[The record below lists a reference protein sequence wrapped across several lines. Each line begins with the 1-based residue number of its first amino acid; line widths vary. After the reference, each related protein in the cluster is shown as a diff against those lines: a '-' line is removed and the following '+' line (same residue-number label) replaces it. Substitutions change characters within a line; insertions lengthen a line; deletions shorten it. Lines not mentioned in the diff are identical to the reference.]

1 MQFPLNP
8 AQARAVE
15 HQNGPLLILAGA
27 GSGKTRVITQRIA
40 RLLERGIPPSAI
52 LALTFTNKA
61 AGEMNERVHTALH
74 GKNAAPQR
82 RGPPLDPRQVTIT
95 TFHSF
100 GLGVLT
106 RERAAVGGSF
116 TIFDQGDALGA
127 VKEVLRTIDAG
138 RRLDAA
144 AILSRISNA
153 KNAFLTTEELP
164 NREGDEYD
172 EITRLVF
179 PRYEAALR
187 GFRAFDFDDLVC
199 GTARL
204 WRERPDVLARWR
216 ERYRYL
222 LVDEYQD
229 TNRAQLELLL
239 QLAGEHRNIC
249 VVGDDDQSIYAWR
262 GADVRN
268 ILEFEDQFP
277 GAAVVKLE
285 QNYRSRA
292 PIIAVA
298 NAVIAKK
305 SDARHQKV
313 LFTERGG
320 EAKVR
325 AAAAPTPEVEASW
338 VSRQV
343 DDLVR
348 GDRVPASEVA
358 VLYRSNG
365 QSAALEEAFRERGL
379 AHRVLGGQQ
388 FFERKEVK
396 DLLAYLKVALNPADE
411 ISLRRV
417 INYPARGIGDGSLDK
432 LAVHALAKGWSLWQ
446 AVERVDALDD
456 VSGGAREGCRALEA
470 IIVETKRDLEQ
481 SGGSPSGAVRRL
493 AERVALREEVD
504 ASSPSGQIAARRW
517 ANVES
522 LLGSF
527 ERREARA
534 HAAGATEGE
543 WIGSFVH
550 ALTLEQGKDEEDAG
564 ERVTLCTLHGSKGLE
579 FDHVFLVGCEE
590 GLLPHSRTLDTRA
603 TDASPQD
610 IEEERRLFY
619 VGVTRAR
626 ETLTLTRAA
635 TRAMRGKA
643 VPRTPSR
650 FLLEIPEELVELTNV
665 KDEPART
672 VISLEQGGN
681 ALLAALDALD

>member
-15 HQNGPLLILAGA
+15 HQHGPLLILAGA

-40 RLLERGIPPSAI
+40 RLLERGVPASAI

-74 GKNAAPQR
+74 GKGQASGR
-82 RGPPLDPRQVTIT
+82 RSNPLDPRHVTIT

-106 RERAAVGGSF
+106 RERSAVGGSF
-116 TIFDQGDALGA
+116 TIFDQGDCLGA
-127 VKEVLRTIDAG
+127 VKEILHGIDAG

-144 AILSRISNA
+144 AILARISNA
-153 KNAFLTTEELP
+153 KNAFQKTEDLP

-179 PRYEAALR
+179 PRYDAALR

-204 WRERPDVLARWR
+204 WQDRPDVRARWQ

-239 QLAGEHRNIC
+239 LLAGDHKNIC

-262 GADVRN
+262 GADVKN

-277 GAAVVKLE
+277 GAVVVKLE

-305 SDARHQKV
+305 LDQRHQKV

-325 AAAAPTPEVEASW
+325 TAVAPTPEVEATW
-338 VSRQV
+338 VARQI
-343 DDLVR
+343 DDLIR
-348 GDRVPASEVA
+348 GDRVPASQIA

-365 QSAALEEAFRERGL
+365 QSASLEEALRERGIV
-379 AHRVLGGQQ
+379 HRVLGGQQ

-396 DLLAYLKVALNPADE
+396 DLLAYVKVALNAADE
-411 ISLRRV
+411 ISLRRI
-417 INYPARGIGDGSLDK
+417 INYPPRGIGDGSLEK
-432 LAVHALAKGWSLWQ
+432 LALYALAKGWTLGQ

-456 VSGGAREGCRALEA
+456 ISGAAREGCRALER
-470 IIVETKRDLEQ
+470 IIGETKRDLES
-481 SGGSPSGAVRRL
+481 SGGSISAAIRRL
-493 AERVALREEVD
+493 AERIELRAAVD
-504 ASSPSGQIAARRW
+504 ATSPSGQIAARRW

-522 LLGSF
+522 LIASF
-527 ERREARA
+527 TRREARA
-534 HAAGATEGE
+534 PQDSEGE
-543 WIGSFVH
+543 WVGSFVH
-550 ALTLEQGKDEEDAG
+550 ALTLDQGKDEEDAG

-590 GLLPHSRTLDTRA
+590 GLLPHSRTLDTKA
-603 TDASPQD
+603 TDATPQD

-650 FLLEIPEELVELTNV
+650 FLLEIPEELVDITNI
-665 KDEPART
+665 KDEP
-672 VISLEQGGN
+672 VGKPVSLEQGAN
-681 ALLAALDALD
+681 ALLAALDALG

>member
-1 MQFPLNP
+1 MPFPLNP
-8 AQARAVE
+8 AQLAAVE
-15 HQNGPLLILAGA
+15 HQSGPLLILAGA

-40 RLLERGIPPSAI
+40 RLLERGVPPSAI

-61 AGEMNERVHTALH
+61 AGEMNDRVHKILH
-74 GKNAAPQR
+74 GTGAPTGKR
-82 RGPPLDPRQVTIT
+82 ASPLDPRRVTIT

-100 GLGVLT
+100 GLGILT
-106 RERAAVGGSF
+106 RERSAVGGSF

-127 VKEVLRTIDAG
+127 VKEILRGIDAG
-138 RRLDAA
+138 KRFDAA
-144 AILSRISNA
+144 AILARISNA
-153 KNAFLTTEELP
+153 KNGFLEAGELP
-164 NREGDEYD
+164 DREGDEYD

-179 PRYEAALR
+179 PRYEAALK

-204 WRERPDVLARWR
+204 LRERPDVRARWQ

-229 TNRAQLELLL
+229 TNGAQLELLSL
-239 QLAGEHRNIC
+239 LAGDRKNLC
-249 VVGDDDQSIYAWR
+249 VVGDDDQAIYGWR
-262 GADVRN
+262 GADVKN
-268 ILEFEDQFP
+268 ILEFESQFP
-277 GAAVVKLE
+277 GTVVVKLE

-298 NAVIAKK
+298 NAVIARKK
-305 SDARHQKV
+305 DQRHQKV

-320 EAKVR
+320 ESRVR
-325 AAAAPTPEVEASW
+325 LAVAPTPEVEAAW
-338 VSRQV
+338 VARQV
-343 DDLVR
+343 DDLIR
-348 GDRVPASEVA
+348 GDRVPASEIA

-365 QSAALEEAFRERGL
+365 QSASLEESLRERGVL
-379 AHRVLGGQQ
+379 HRVLGGQQ

-396 DLLAYLKVALNPADE
+396 DLLAYLKVALNPNDD
-411 ISLRRV
+411 ISLRRI
-417 INYPARGIGDGSLDK
+417 INYPSRGIGDGSLEK
-432 LAVHALAKGWSLWQ
+432 LAVHALAKGWTLWQ

-456 VSGGAREGCRALEA
+456 VSGAAREGCRALET
-470 IIVETKRDLEQ
+470 IMTETKRDLEAN
-481 SGGSPSGAVRRL
+481 GASPSAAVRRL
-493 AERVALREEVD
+493 AERVELRAEVD
-504 ASSPSGQIAARRW
+504 ASSPSGQVAAKRW
-517 ANVES
+517 GNVES
-522 LLGSF
+522 VLASF
-527 ERREARA
+527 ARREARA
-534 HAAGATEGE
+534 PEGSEGE

-550 ALTLEQGKDEEDAG
+550 ALTLEQGKDEEAAG
-564 ERVTLCTLHGSKGLE
+564 ERATLCTLHGSKGLE

-643 VPRTPSR
+643 VLRTPSR
-650 FLLEIPEELVELTNV
+650 FLLEIPEELLEVVSV

-672 VISLEQGGN
+672 VTSIEQGAN
-681 ALLAALDALD
+681 ALLAALDALG

>member
-1 MQFPLNP
+1 MSFPLNP

-27 GSGKTRVITQRIA
+27 GSGKTRVITQRIV
-40 RLLERGIPPSAI
+40 RLLERGIPASAI

-61 AGEMNERVHTALH
+61 AGEMNERVHTILRKGGASPKKP
-74 GKNAAPQR
+74 GR
-82 RGPPLDPRQVTIT
+82 SLDPRQVTIT

-106 RERAAVGGSF
+106 RERTAVGGSF

-127 VKEVLRTIDAG
+127 VKEVLRTVDAG
-138 RRLDAA
+138 KPFDAP
-144 AILSRISNA
+144 AILARISNA
-153 KNAFLTTEELP
+153 KNAFLSADDLP
-164 NREGDEYD
+164 DREGDAYD
-172 EITRLVF
+172 EITRIVF

-199 GTARL
+199 GTAKL
-204 WRERPDVLARWR
+204 WGDRPDVLARWQQ
-216 ERYRYL
+216 RYHYV

-229 TNRAQLELLL
+229 TNRAQLEMLRM
-239 QLAGEHRNIC
+239 LASGHKNIC

-268 ILEFEDQFP
+268 ILEFEDHFP
-277 GAAVVKLE
+277 GATVVKLE

-298 NAVIAKK
+298 NAVIAKRAD
-305 SDARHQKV
+305 SRHQKV

-320 EAKVR
+320 ETKVR
-325 AAAAPTPEVEASW
+325 VGVAPTPEIEATW
-338 VSRQV
+338 VARQV

-348 GDRVPASEVA
+348 GDKVRPSEVA

-365 QSAALEEAFRERGL
+365 QSTALEEALRERGIN
-379 AHRVLGGQQ
+379 HRVLGGQQ

-396 DLLAYLKVALNPADE
+396 DLLAYVKVAQNPNDE
-411 ISLRRV
+411 ISLRRI
-417 INYPARGIGDGSLDK
+417 INYPARGIGGTSLDK
-432 LAVHALAKGWSLWQ
+432 LALHALAKGWTLWQ

-456 VSGGAREGCRALEA
+456 VPGGARQGCKILEAVIEDTRRALRA
-470 IIVETKRDLEQ
+470 T
-481 SGGSPSGAVRRL
+481 GASPTAAVRQL
-493 AERVALREEVD
+493 ADRIGLRSEVD

-522 LLGSF
+522 LLASF
-527 ERREARA
+527 QRRESR
-534 HAAGATEGE
+534 ATEGADSD
-543 WIGSFVH
+543 WVSAFVH
-550 ALTLEQGKDEEDAG
+550 ALTLEQGKDEEETG

-579 FDHVFLVGCEE
+579 WDHVLLVGCEE
-590 GLLPHSRTLDTRA
+590 GLLPHSRTLDTKA
-603 TDASPQD
+603 TDAAPQD

-619 VGVTRAR
+619 VGVTRAK

-650 FLLEIPEELVELTNV
+650 FLLEIPEELVDV
-665 KDEPART
+665 VGVRDEPARS
-672 VISLEQGGN
+672 VASIEQGAGG
-681 ALLAALDALD
+681 LLAALEALR